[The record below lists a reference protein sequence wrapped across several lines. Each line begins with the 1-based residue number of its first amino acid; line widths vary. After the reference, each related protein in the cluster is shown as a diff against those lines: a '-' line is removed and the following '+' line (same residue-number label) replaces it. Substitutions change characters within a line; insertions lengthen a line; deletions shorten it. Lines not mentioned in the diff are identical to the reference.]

1 VFAVFACLFLISY
14 RAAGYIVVET
24 NLPDIV
30 ANSDVAFRG
39 ICETREVKTIY
50 PPASPNGIVVT
61 HYKFKVMEALKGD
74 PGETFEFDLYGVASR
89 KEARSLGAPF
99 AVGFMQFDPGKEYVV
114 FLGSPSPKSGL
125 RAPYGMEQG
134 VFNVIYTA
142 DGKAAV
148 VNSYKNAN
156 LFKNIR
162 VNKTMNKALKAGNV
176 NLAEPPA
183 GPMSYDDFK
192 AVVENLK

>member
-1 VFAVFACLFLISY
+1 MLISHKVL
-14 RAAGYIVVET
+14 GYVVIET

-39 ICETREVKTIY
+39 ICEIREVRTIY
-50 PPASPNGIVVT
+50 PPATPNGIVVT
-61 HYKFKVMEALKGD
+61 HYKFKVLETLKGTI
-74 PGETFEFDLYGVASR
+74 GSSFEFDLYGVASR
-89 KEARSLGAPF
+89 DEARNLGAPF

-114 FLGSPSPKSGL
+114 FLGSPSPRSGL
-125 RAPYGMEQG
+125 SAPYGMEQG

-142 DGKAAV
+142 EGKATV

-156 LFKNIR
+156 LFKNVR
-162 VNKTMNKALKAGNV
+162 VNKSMTKALKAGNV

>member
-1 VFAVFACLFLISY
+1 MSHRVL
-14 RAAGYIVVET
+14 GYVVVET
-24 NLPDIV
+24 NLPTIV
-30 ANSDVAFRG
+30 ANSEAFRG
-39 ICETREVKTIY
+39 ICLEREVRTIY
-50 PPASPNGIVVT
+50 PPATPNGIVVT
-61 HYKFKVMEALKGD
+61 HYKFKVLEVLRGTLGD
-74 PGETFEFDLYGVASR
+74 TIEFDMFGVASGD
-89 KEARSLGAPF
+89 EARKLGAPF

-142 DGKAAV
+142 EGQATV
-148 VNSYKNAN
+148 VNSYNNAN

-162 VNKTMNKALKAGNV
+162 VNKAMNKALKAGNV
-176 NLAEPPA
+176 NLAEPPT

-192 AVVENLK
+192 AVVENLR